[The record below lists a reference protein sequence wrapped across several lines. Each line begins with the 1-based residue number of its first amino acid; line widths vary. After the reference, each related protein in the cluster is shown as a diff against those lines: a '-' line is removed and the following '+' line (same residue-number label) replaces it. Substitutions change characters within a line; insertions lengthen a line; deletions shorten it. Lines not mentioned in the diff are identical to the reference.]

1 MAQHALGNVKP
12 SSTTVGLRATNN
24 IVTLGIVASITS
36 TYSCQA
42 LQFQALSTNTGSV
55 YICDK
60 ETPDLTL
67 NVLAEIPAPSTSS
80 PVTRP
85 AWTIGDPSK
94 AAAFNAATFWIVP
107 AVSGEGVRVTV
118 VR

>member
-1 MAQHALGNVKP
+1 MAQHALGNVQP
-12 SSTTVGLRATNN
+12 TSTTTGLRATNN
-24 IVTLGIVASITS
+24 VVTLGLNSAITA

-42 LQFQALSTNTGSV
+42 LQFQALANNTASV

-67 NVLAEIPAPSTSS
+67 NVLAEIPPPGTT

-94 AAAFNAATFWIVP
+94 PAAFDAKTFWIVP
-107 AVSGEGVRVTV
+107 AVANEGVRVTV